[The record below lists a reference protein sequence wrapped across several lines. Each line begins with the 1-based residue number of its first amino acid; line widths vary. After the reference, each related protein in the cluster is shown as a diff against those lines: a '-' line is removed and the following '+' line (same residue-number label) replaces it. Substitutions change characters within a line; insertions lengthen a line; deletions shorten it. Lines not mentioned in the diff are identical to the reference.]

1 MFLTEKSLLLVSLLI
16 IAPAAAEAQDLAQTG
31 NITLT
36 VGTGAGGS
44 YDGIARLLARVM
56 PRNIPGNPAVV
67 VKNLPGAG
75 SIRAAEYL
83 YKIAP
88 KDGSELGLFLP
99 TVFLET
105 KIKTEFG
112 IKPELFEYIG
122 RVGSVITVGAV
133 WHSSSVSSVYDARRK
148 HIPMGGTFPGAS
160 SITVPTLMNR
170 ILGTN
175 FKIIAGYK
183 SSAEIF
189 TALEVGEVEGIG
201 ATTYSFLS
209 SRGLI
214 AAGKVKLLYSVNIE
228 RHPAISE
235 VPLLS
240 DLASNE
246 DDIKLLNLISSSSF
260 IGKTLVAP
268 PGNNLARTRILQAA
282 FDKSLHDPEFRS
294 FLAKMEEEDDSLGG
308 EEMKKVVVDILSVSP
323 DVLARYKELTDTK

>member
-1 MFLTEKSLLLVSLLI
+1 VFLI
-16 IAPAAAEAQDLAQTG
+16 IKILVLLPVLIISRAAANTLELPPTG
-31 NITLT
+31 NIGIT
-36 VGTGAGGS
+36 VGIGAGGS
-44 YDGIARLLARVM
+44 YDSVARLLARFM
-56 PRNIPGNPAVV
+56 PKNIPGNPGVV

-88 KDGSELGLFLP
+88 KDGSELGFFLP

-105 KIKTEFG
+105 KIKPEFG

-122 RVGSVITVGAV
+122 RVGSVLTVGAV
-133 WHSSSVSSVYDARRK
+133 WHSSSINSVYDSK
-148 HIPMGGTFPGAS
+148 KKSIPLAGTFPGAS
-160 SITVPTLMNR
+160 SITVPILMNK

-175 FKIIAGYK
+175 FKIVSGYK
-183 SSAEIF
+183 GSAEILN
-189 TALEVGEVEGIG
+189 ALEIGEVEGIG

-214 AAGKVKLLYSVNIE
+214 AAGKIRLLYSVNVE

-240 DLASNE
+240 DFSSNE
-246 DDIKLLNLISSSSF
+246 DDRKVLNLVSSSSF

-268 PGNNLARTRILQAA
+268 PGIDPLKTRTLQAA
-282 FDKSLHDPEFRS
+282 FDRS
-294 FLAKMEEEDDSLGG
+294 MQDTELKNILAKMEEENDSLRG
-308 EEMKKVVVDILSVSP
+308 EDMKKIVSEILSVSP
-323 DVLARYKELTDTK
+323 AVLIRYKELTDLN